1 MGIEESE
8 QNSEAGVVWAEAARG
23 LQGEAKGA

>member
-8 QNSEAGVVWAEAARG
+8 QNSEVGMVWAGAARG
-23 LQGEAKGA
+23 LGGEAKRA